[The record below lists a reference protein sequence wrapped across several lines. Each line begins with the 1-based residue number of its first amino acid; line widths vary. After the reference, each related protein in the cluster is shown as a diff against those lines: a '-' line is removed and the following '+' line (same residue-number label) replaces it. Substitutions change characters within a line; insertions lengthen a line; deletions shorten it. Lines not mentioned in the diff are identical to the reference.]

1 MWEVIMTDILKG
13 KPVADMIKA
22 DMTKKIEEFRA
33 KGIAPKIA
41 VVRLGEDASDISY
54 EKAILKVSASLNID
68 SEVFNIAR
76 ESTTEELLALLDK
89 LNNDD
94 KIHGILVFR
103 PLPKQIDAEKV
114 ANYINPDKDIDCMN
128 PVNLEAIFE
137 GKKDS
142 FEPATPRAA
151 VEILGRTG
159 YDYTGKNVAIINRSM
174 VVGKP
179 LAMMLL
185 NENATVTICH
195 SKTKDLKAVCKNAD
209 VVFTALGRAKMLD
222 KSYFNEDSIVIDV
235 GVSMDK
241 EGKISGDADY
251 DNLLDYVAKIT
262 PVPGGVGSITTT
274 ILLNQVLKAVEKLNK

>member
-1 MWEVIMTDILKG
+1 
-13 KPVADMIKA
+13 
-22 DMTKKIEEFRA
+22 
-33 KGIAPKIA
+33 
-41 VVRLGEDASDISY
+41 
-54 EKAILKVSASLNID
+54 
-68 SEVFNIAR
+68 
-76 ESTTEELLALLDK
+76 
-89 LNNDD
+89 
-94 KIHGILVFR
+94 
-103 PLPKQIDAEKV
+103 
-114 ANYINPDKDIDCMN
+114 MN
-128 PVNLEAIFE
+128 PINLEAIFE

-159 YDYTGKNVAIINRSM
+159 YDYTGKNAVIINRSM

-195 SKTKDLKAVCKNAD
+195 SKTKDLKAACKNAD

-222 KSYFNEDSIVIDV
+222 KSYFNEDSIIIDV

-241 EGKISGDADY
+241 DGKISGDADY

-274 ILLNQVLKAVEKLNK
+274 ILLNQVLKAVEKQNK

>member
-1 MWEVIMTDILKG
+1 MTEILKG

-22 DMTKKIEEFRA
+22 DMTKKIEAFRA

-41 VVRLGEDASDISY
+41 VVRLGEDPSDISY

-68 SEVFNIAR
+68 SEVFNIPR
-76 ESTTEELLALLDK
+76 ESTTEELLALMDK
-89 LNNDD
+89 LNNDT

-103 PLPKQIDAEKV
+103 PLPKQIDAERV
-114 ANYINPDKDIDCMN
+114 VNFINPDKDIDCMN
-128 PVNLEAIFE
+128 PINLEAIFE

-159 YDYTGKNVAIINRSM
+159 YDYKGKNVAIINRSM

-179 LAMMLL
+179 LEHDAGINLRNSL
-185 NENATVTICH
+185 GGPSVYVKTVRV
-195 SKTKDLKAVCKNAD
+195 DD

-222 KSYFNEDSIVIDV
+222 KSYFNEESIVIDV

-241 EGKISGDADY
+241 ESKNFLQTMKI
-251 DNLLDYVAKIT
+251 
-262 PVPGGVGSITTT
+262 
-274 ILLNQVLKAVEKLNK
+274 E

>member
-1 MWEVIMTDILKG
+1 MTEILKG

-22 DMTKKIEEFRA
+22 DMSKKIEDFRA

-41 VVRLGEDASDISY
+41 IVRLGEDPSDISY
-54 EKAILKVSASLNID
+54 EKAILKVSANLNID

-76 ESTTEELLALLDK
+76 ESTTEELLALMDK
-89 LNNDD
+89 LNKDD
-94 KIHGILVFR
+94 KVHGILVFR

-114 ANYINPDKDIDCMN
+114 ANFINPDKDIDCMN
-128 PVNLEAIFE
+128 PMNLEAIFE

-159 YDYTGKNVAIINRSM
+159 YDYTGKNVVIINRSM

-195 SKTKDLKAVCKNAD
+195 SKTKDLKAACKNAD

-222 KSYFNEDSIVIDV
+222 KSYFNEDSIIIDV

-274 ILLNQVLKAVEKLNK
+274 ILLNQVLKAVEKQNK

>member
-1 MWEVIMTDILKG
+1 MTEILKG

-22 DMTKKIEEFRA
+22 DMTKKIEDFRA

-41 VVRLGEDASDISY
+41 IVRLGEDASDISY
-54 EKAILKVSASLNID
+54 EKAILKVSANLNID
-68 SEVFNIAR
+68 SEVFNIPR
-76 ESTTEELLALLDK
+76 ESTTEELLALMDK
-89 LNNDD
+89 LNNDK

-114 ANYINPDKDIDCMN
+114 ANFINPYKDIDCMN
-128 PVNLEAIFE
+128 PMNLEAIFE

-159 YDYTGKNVAIINRSM
+159 YDYTGKNVVIINRSM

-209 VVFTALGRAKMLD
+209 VVFTALGRAKMFD
-222 KSYFNEDSIVIDV
+222 KSYFNEDSIIIDV

-274 ILLNQVLKAVEKLNK
+274 ILLNQVLKAVEKQNK

>member
-1 MWEVIMTDILKG
+1 MTEILKG

-22 DMTKKIEEFRA
+22 DMTKKIEAFRA

-41 VVRLGEDASDISY
+41 VVRLGEDPSDISY

-68 SEVFNIAR
+68 SEVFNIPR
-76 ESTTEELLALLDK
+76 ESTTEELLALMDK
-89 LNNDD
+89 LNNDT

-103 PLPKQIDAEKV
+103 PLPKQIDAERV
-114 ANYINPDKDIDCMN
+114 VNFINPDKDIDCMN
-128 PVNLEAIFE
+128 SINLEAIFE

-159 YDYTGKNVAIINRSM
+159 YDYKGKNVAIINRSM

-195 SKTKDLKAVCKNAD
+195 SKTKDLKAVCKSAD
-209 VVFTALGRAKMLD
+209 AKMLD

-251 DNLLDYVAKIT
+251 DALVDYVAKIT

>member
-1 MWEVIMTDILKG
+1 MTEILKG

-22 DMTKKIEEFRA
+22 DMTKKIEAFRA

-41 VVRLGEDASDISY
+41 VVRLGEDPSDISY

-68 SEVFNIAR
+68 SEVFNIPR
-76 ESTTEELLALLDK
+76 ESTTEELLALMDK
-89 LNNDD
+89 LNNDT

-103 PLPKQIDAEKV
+103 PLPKQIDAERV
-114 ANYINPDKDIDCMN
+114 VNFINPDKDIDCMN
-128 PVNLEAIFE
+128 PINLEAIFE

-159 YDYTGKNVAIINRSM
+159 YDYKGKNVAIINRSM

-195 SKTKDLKAVCKNAD
+195 SKTKDLKAVCKSAD

-222 KSYFNEDSIVIDV
+222 KSYFNEESIVIDV

-241 EGKISGDADY
+241 EGKISGDADC
-251 DNLLDYVAKIT
+251 DALADYVAKIT

-274 ILLNQVLKAVEKLNK
+274 ILLNQVLRAVEKLNK